1 GLEAL
6 TPIYR
11 SRFGGEPHQLTTLAY
26 SAVLLANTPSL
37 SLAMP
42 PYGTGLVSPAGF
54 TGRDGPFR
62 LHFDGRGEY
71 GLVMRQVGAQGAV
84 TIDAA
89 RLGGLPLASSGG
101 ASIDAGIPPAAEFR

>member
-1 GLEAL
+1 M
-6 TPIYR
+6 
-11 SRFGGEPHQLTTLAY
+11 
-26 SAVLLANTPSL
+26 LLANNASL
-37 SLAMP
+37 SLATP
-42 PYGTGLVSPAGF
+42 PYGNGLVSPAGF

-71 GLVMRQVGAQGAV
+71 GLVMRQIGPQGAI

-101 ASIDAGIPPAAEFR
+101 NATDAGIPPAAEFR